1 MSTFSI
7 SGKII
12 RQSNR
17 KPIPKLYIE
26 VWDKDGSHKE
36 MLGSTISDSEG
47 AFTLSMDEG
56 YIGELYKD
64 RYPDVYFKIFAGSIL
79 VSSTEN
85 TAVVNLHGNTTGLI

>member
-26 VWDKDGSHKE
+26 VWDKDGPHKE
-36 MLGSTISDSEG
+36 MLGSICFNQTVARNERGMASDAPSSAPASKGRSGVPPTAAEWEQLH
-47 AFTLSMDEG
+47 T
-56 YIGELYKD
+56 D
-64 RYPDVYFKIFAGSIL
+64 R
-79 VSSTEN
+79 
-85 TAVVNLHGNTTGLI
+85 